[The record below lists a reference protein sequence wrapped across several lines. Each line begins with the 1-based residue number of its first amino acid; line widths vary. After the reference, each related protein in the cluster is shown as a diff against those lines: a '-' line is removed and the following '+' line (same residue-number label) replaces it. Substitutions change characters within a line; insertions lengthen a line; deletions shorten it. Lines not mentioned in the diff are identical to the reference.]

1 MFEML
6 LEGVGTSNLA
16 NHLNKYKYKARKNE
30 YWTPAMVRNIV
41 TSEVYCGYNTWEKFK
56 TVEEIINGEV
66 VKKRKLNDK
75 YYVYKGKHKALI
87 SEEEF
92 KSVQEILKSHPSS
105 KLGGN
110 KNASNPLAGVIFCKK
125 CGRHMIRRPYN
136 EKHLKNGFRKY
147 KYDKQELLDFM
158 RSSKE
163 KSNLSLS
170 QIAKKMNISRDTV
183 KGWFPTN
190 IDKFYDGKNLANH
203 WYQLKEVLEI
213 KDSKWD
219 KIITTYNK
227 KVKQNDSLIC
237 LTPFCDNV
245 SSELQLVE
253 KRLLQALEIQ
263 LNDFRYYV
271 DNYEQEIIKEAK
283 SNAKTLN
290 KIEKQIEDLKKELKN
305 LRRSYNREEFT
316 YDEYVE
322 DKNDIES
329 ELKEI
334 EKTKEEILKDTNQD
348 KIIRYKK
355 AIPILADCLKQYD
368 KLSIQEKNNLL
379 KDIFVKVEYEKNEG
393 GRWNKEAIDKF
404 TLTPHLKILIDETE

>member
-1 MFEML
+1 
-6 LEGVGTSNLA
+6 
-16 NHLNKYKYKARKNE
+16 
-30 YWTPAMVRNIV
+30 
-41 TSEVYCGYNTWEKFK
+41 
-56 TVEEIINGEV
+56 
-66 VKKRKLNDK
+66 
-75 YYVYKGKHKALI
+75 
-87 SEEEF
+87 
-92 KSVQEILKSHPSS
+92 
-105 KLGGN
+105 
-110 KNASNPLAGVIFCKK
+110 
-125 CGRHMIRRPYN
+125 MIRRPYN

-213 KDSKWD
+213 EDSKWD

-355 AIPILADCLKQYD
+355 AIPKLSECLKAYH
-368 KLSIQEKNNLL
+368 KLSVQDKNDLL
-379 KDIFVKVEYEKNEG
+379 KSIVDKVDYLKTGKN
-393 GRWNKEAIDKF
+393 GRWNKKEATTF
-404 TLTPHLKILIDETE
+404 TLEISLKI